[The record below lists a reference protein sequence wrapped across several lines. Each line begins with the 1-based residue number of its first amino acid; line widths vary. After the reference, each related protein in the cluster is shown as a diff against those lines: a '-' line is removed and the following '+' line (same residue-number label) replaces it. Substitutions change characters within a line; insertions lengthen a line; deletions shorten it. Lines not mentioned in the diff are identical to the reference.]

1 MLKLKLQYFGHLM
14 WRTDSF
20 EKTLI
25 LGNIEGRRRKRW
37 QRMRWL
43 DGITDS
49 MDKSLS
55 KLWEIVKHREAW
67 HAAVHGVAKS
77 WTQLSHWTELNQ
89 INSLPSV
96 FLAHV
101 HPLSS
106 ASYSSIY
113 ILKTFLQLPH
123 PLHTDLITSSVLLL
137 YLPLSFH
144 IYLYVLVFSFYYIPS
159 FP

>member
-1 MLKLKLQYFGHLM
+1 MLKLKLQYFCHLM
-14 WRTDSF
+14 WRTNSL
-20 EKTLI
+20 EKA
-25 LGNIEGRRRKRW
+25 LGKIDGRRRREQ
-37 QRMRWL
+37 QRMGWL
-43 DGITDS
+43 HDITDS
-49 MDKSLS
+49 MDMSLS
-55 KLWEIVKHREAW
+55 KLWELVMDREGW
-67 HAAVHGVAKS
+67 PAAVHGVTKS